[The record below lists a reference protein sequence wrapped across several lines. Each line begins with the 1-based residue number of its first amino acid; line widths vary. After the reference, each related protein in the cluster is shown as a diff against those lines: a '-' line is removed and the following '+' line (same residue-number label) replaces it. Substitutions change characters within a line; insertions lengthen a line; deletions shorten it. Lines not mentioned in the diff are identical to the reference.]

1 MNAGGEDARI
11 RSHERDIFKLQH
23 GVINTFAFGRLRQ
36 FIHSA
41 LEPGQT
47 IHNSGQQNQ
56 IAVGVDE
63 PIESVD
69 HI

>member
-11 RSHERDIFKLQH
+11 RPHERDIFKLQH
-23 GVINTFAFGRLRQ
+23 GVIHAFAFGRRGQ
-36 FIHSA
+36 FIHSV

-47 IHNSGQQNQ
+47 IHNGCQQNQ